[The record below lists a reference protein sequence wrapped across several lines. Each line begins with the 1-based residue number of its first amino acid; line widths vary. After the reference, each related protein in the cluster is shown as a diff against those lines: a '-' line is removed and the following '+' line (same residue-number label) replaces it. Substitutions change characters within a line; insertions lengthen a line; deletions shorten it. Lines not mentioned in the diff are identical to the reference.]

1 MKQIQKFDFPPKVY
15 RFVAEGR
22 NSIFPDTVLLFEPRI
37 VTILLYESFQFA
49 EARQAERQRK
59 INDFKGKNP
68 NFLKIF
74 EFFIFSKFCVN
85 LIPG

>member
-1 MKQIQKFDFPPKVY
+1 MEQTQKFNFPPKVY
-15 RFVAEGR
+15 QFVAEGR

-59 INDFKGKNP
+59 INDFKRKKL
-68 NFLKIF
+68 NFSKIF
-74 EFFIFSKFCVN
+74 EFFIFFKI
-85 LIPG
+85 LH